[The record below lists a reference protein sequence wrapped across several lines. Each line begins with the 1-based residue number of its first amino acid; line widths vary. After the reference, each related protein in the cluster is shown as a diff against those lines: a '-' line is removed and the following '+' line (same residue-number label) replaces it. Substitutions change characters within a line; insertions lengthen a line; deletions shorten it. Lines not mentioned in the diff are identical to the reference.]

1 MAASALQPSS
11 GPCNTVSRRR
21 FVFQPPLDGGPLPFH
36 GLGGVGFGVSLC
48 CIAGFLRWT
57 KIQLQF
63 GKCRFYG
70 HGERLA
76 TFCLFSEDWK
86 FCSADLLR
94 GACQLSIPLP
104 SQEVGER
111 LGIPSSGEDRMD
123 HRPGATSSLLTS
135 HLLFSS
141 TAKTVTT

>member
-1 MAASALQPSS
+1 MGKGWLH
-11 GPCNTVSRRR
+11 
-21 FVFQPPLDGGPLPFH
+21 FV
-36 GLGGVGFGVSLC
+36 
-48 CIAGFLRWT
+48 
-57 KIQLQF
+57 
-63 GKCRFYG
+63 
-70 HGERLA
+70 
-76 TFCLFSEDWK
+76 FSEDWK

-94 GACQLSIPLP
+94 GARQLSIPLP

-123 HRPGATSSLLTS
+123 HRPGATSSLPTS